1 MPRQIPRFAQ
11 EVTADEGQGVA
22 LLDAQDAAADQGL
35 PTAIV
40 SLKVIEALAAAPAG
54 LGVTRLAEMLG
65 MPKARI
71 HRHLSMLREFGY
83 VDQDPRTN
91 QYRVGWQMF
100 LLGRACTS
108 RFDVM
113 SLAKP
118 VLEALRDQ
126 VGQTVVIATYSD
138 REVVVIDFLRGTAPV
153 EISLRPGTRFHHNT
167 VAQGKVVLAF
177 APEQVREQFLAQ
189 PLQSSTPRTIT
200 DPDRLRAE
208 IELVRRRGWA
218 DAPEELYIGVNALA
232 APLLQTNGEL
242 FGTVAI
248 IGSIHYLPGT
258 PEPAH
263 VQALLDTARKIS
275 ELMGY
280 GAGGGQRVSAAPAA
294 GG

>member
-1 MPRQIPRFAQ
+1 MPHQNDPIAP
-11 EVTADEGQGVA
+11 
-22 LLDAQDAAADQGL
+22 DAPAEANPEQGL

-54 LGVTRLAEMLG
+54 LGVTRLGELLG

-71 HRHLSMLREFGY
+71 HRHLSMLREHGY
-83 VDQDPRTN
+83 VDQDPRSN
-91 QYRVGWQMF
+91 HYRVGWQMF

-118 VLEALRDQ
+118 VLERLRDQ

-138 REVVVIDFLRGTAPV
+138 NEVVVIDFLRGTAPV

-177 APEQVREQFLAQ
+177 GPERVRQQFLAQ
-189 PLQSSTPRTIT
+189 PTLPSSTPRSIT

-218 DAPEELYIGVNALA
+218 DAPEELYIGINALA
-232 APLLQTNGEL
+232 APLLQANGEL

-258 PEPAH
+258 PDPAH
-263 VQALLDTARKIS
+263 VQALLDTSQQIS
-275 ELMGY
+275 ALMGY
-280 GAGGGQRVSAAPAA
+280 HA
-294 GG
+294 

>member
-1 MPRQIPRFAQ
+1 MPRQTPSAIKETNASDG
-11 EVTADEGQGVA
+11 ADAIESGVVDLGA
-22 LLDAQDAAADQGL
+22 ELGL

-54 LGVTRLAEMLG
+54 LGVTRLADMLG

-71 HRHLSMLREFGY
+71 HRHLSMLREHGY
-83 VDQDPRTN
+83 VGQDPRTN

-118 VLEALRDQ
+118 VLERLRDQ

-138 REVVVIDFLRGTAPV
+138 NEVVVIDFLRGTAPV
-153 EISLRPGTRFHHNT
+153 EISLRPGTRFDLNA

-177 APEQVREQFLAQ
+177 APEHVRQQFLAQ
-189 PLQSSTPRTIT
+189 PLKSSTPRTIT

-232 APLLQTNGEL
+232 APLLQANGEL

-263 VQALLDTARKIS
+263 VQALLETSRKIS
-275 ELMGY
+275 ELMGHD
-280 GAGGGQRVSAAPAA
+280 AAS
-294 GG
+294 GK

>member
-1 MPRQIPRFAQ
+1 MSPSPLVSQ
-11 EVTADEGQGVA
+11 ESTAIESR
-22 LLDAQDAAADQGL
+22 AASLPESTEAGGEQGL

-54 LGVTRLAEMLG
+54 LGVTRLAEVLG

-71 HRHLSMLREFGY
+71 HRHLSVLREHGY
-83 VDQDPRTN
+83 VSQDPRSN
-91 QYRVGWQMF
+91 LYRVGWQMS
-100 LLGRACTS
+100 LLGRACAS

-113 SLAKP
+113 ALAKP
-118 VLEALRDQ
+118 VLERLRDQ
-126 VGQTVVIATYSD
+126 VGQTIVIATYSD
-138 REVVVIDFLRGTAPV
+138 NEVVVIDFLRGTAPV
-153 EISLRPGTRFHHNT
+153 EISLRPGTRFQHNT

-177 APEQVREQFLAQ
+177 APEQVRQQFLAQ

-232 APLLQTNGEL
+232 APLLQANGEL

-258 PEPAH
+258 PDPAH
-263 VQALLDTARKIS
+263 VQALLETSGKIS
-275 ELMGY
+275 ELLGY
-280 GAGGGQRVSAAPAA
+280 TGAGPRGV
-294 GG
+294 

>member
-1 MPRQIPRFAQ
+1 MPRQTPSAIKEINASDG
-11 EVTADEGQGVA
+11 ADVIESGASELGA
-22 LLDAQDAAADQGL
+22 ELGL

-71 HRHLSMLREFGY
+71 HRHLSMLREHGY
-83 VDQDPRTN
+83 VGQDPRTN

-118 VLEALRDQ
+118 VLERLRDQ

-138 REVVVIDFLRGTAPV
+138 NEVVVIDFLRGTAPV
-153 EISLRPGTRFHHNT
+153 EISLRPGTRFHLNT

-177 APEQVREQFLAQ
+177 APESVRQQFLDQ
-189 PLQSSTPRTIT
+189 PLQSCTPRTIT

-232 APLLQTNGEL
+232 APLLQAKGEL

-263 VQALLDTARKIS
+263 VQALLETSRKIS
-275 ELMGY
+275 ELMGLR
-280 GAGGGQRVSAAPAA
+280 GPADY
-294 GG
+294 

>member
-1 MPRQIPRFAQ
+1 MPRQKPPVPDDLKASPLAQ
-11 EVTADEGQGVA
+11 AAAPLATDDTDGHEPGGQGSA
-22 LLDAQDAAADQGL
+22 EQGL

-54 LGVTRLAEMLG
+54 LGVTRLGQLLG

-71 HRHLSMLREFGY
+71 HRHLTMLREHGY
-83 VDQDPRTN
+83 VDQDPRN
-91 QYRVGWQMF
+91 NHYRVGWQMF

-118 VLEALRDQ
+118 VLERLRDA
-126 VGQTVVIATYSD
+126 VGQTIVISTYSD
-138 REVVVIDFLRGTAPV
+138 EEVVVIDVLRGTAPV
-153 EISLRPGTRFHHNT
+153 EISLRSGTRFQHNT
-167 VAQGKVVLAF
+167 VAQGKIVLAF
-177 APEQVREQFLAQ
+177 APERVCQRFLDQ
-189 PLQSSTPRTIT
+189 PLQPSTPRTIT

-232 APLLQTNGEL
+232 APLRQANGEL

-248 IGSIHYLPGT
+248 IGSIHYLPSA
-258 PEPAH
+258 PDPMH
-263 VQALLDTARKIS
+263 VQALLDAARDIS
-275 ELMGY
+275 ALMG
-280 GAGGGQRVSAAPAA
+280 SSH
-294 GG
+294 

>member
-1 MPRQIPRFAQ
+1 MTRKASPSSIESDDSEDA
-11 EVTADEGQGVA
+11 GVEA
-22 LLDAQDAAADQGL
+22 SNAASGVEQGL

-40 SLKVIEALAAAPAG
+40 SLKVIEALAAAPGG

-71 HRHLSMLREFGY
+71 HRHLSMLREHGY
-83 VDQDPRTN
+83 VSQDPRN
-91 QYRVGWQMF
+91 NLYRVGWQMF

-118 VLEALRDQ
+118 VLEQLRDL
-126 VGQTVVIATYSD
+126 VGQTVVIATYSED
-138 REVVVIDFLRGTAPV
+138 EVVVIDFLRGTAPV
-153 EISLRPGTRFHHNT
+153 EITLRPGTRFPLNA

-177 APEQVREQFLAQ
+177 APEAIRQRFLHTS
-189 PLQSSTPRTIT
+189 LQRSTPRTIT

-208 IELVRRRGWA
+208 IDLVRRRGWA
-218 DAPEELYIGVNALA
+218 DAPEELYVGVNALA
-232 APLLQTNGEL
+232 APLLQANGEL

-263 VQALLDTARKIS
+263 VEALVDAARKIS
-275 ELMGY
+275 GLMGLE
-280 GAGGGQRVSAAPAA
+280 SAAAP
-294 GG
+294 

>member
-1 MPRQIPRFAQ
+1 MSRQTTHPLK
-11 EVTADEGQGVA
+11 ESTAIDGHAVVVA
-22 LLDAQDAAADQGL
+22 EALDAEPSEGAVEQGL

-71 HRHLSMLREFGY
+71 HRHLNILREHGY
-83 VDQDPRTN
+83 VGQDPRSN
-91 QYRVGWQMF
+91 HYRVGWQMF
-100 LLGRACTS
+100 LLGRACAS

-113 SLAKP
+113 TLAKP
-118 VLEALRDQ
+118 VLERLRDQ

-138 REVVVIDFLRGTAPV
+138 SEVVVIDFLRGTSPV
-153 EISLRPGTRFHHNT
+153 EISLRPGTRFQHNT

-177 APEQVREQFLAQ
+177 APEQVRKQFLAQ

-232 APLLQTNGEL
+232 APLLQVNGEL
-242 FGTVAI
+242 FGTIAI

-258 PEPAH
+258 PDPTH
-263 VQALLDTARKIS
+263 VKALLDTAERIS
-275 ELMGY
+275 ELMGHTKT
-280 GAGGGQRVSAAPAA
+280 VSR
-294 GG
+294 